1 MRKAFTI
8 LLVVLIT
15 LVVFVSCD
23 QDTDDKTFT
32 VTFKANAEDVAG
44 TMDPQNVTRY
54 YTNKL
59 VANAF
64 TKEGWK
70 FSSWN
75 TKADGSGVS
84 YEDQDTIRLAKD
96 ITLYAQWTYN
106 QVDVI
111 FNANGGEGTMP
122 VQKVLKRTETALDAN
137 TFTRAND
144 FVFTGWNSK
153 ADGTGDNFDDKA
165 KVTLTSDLTLYAQWY
180 HDQVE
185 VTFMPNGGTGE
196 SYKQKVYTNMPQELD
211 GNKFT
216 HPSNYTFMY
225 WTTNADGT
233 GEKINNRGDVNI
245 NENLTLYAQWI
256 NAEIITAD
264 TLFMGDG
271 KTYSL
276 ISDVVLNN
284 RILVFG
290 GSATIL
296 IPDGMTLTAP
306 QGICVMGAA
315 GGSLIIEGNGTLIAT
330 GLDGNAAIGG
340 NSGMSTG
347 DITINGGIITATG
360 SATGG
365 AGIGDGS
372 NPEAEGTVAFGPGVT
387 VQVSDD
393 GTAWSPYVGT
403 RKRYMK
409 VNN

>member
-144 FVFTGWNSK
+144 FVFTGWNTK

-256 NAEIITAD
+256 NAEIINHD
-264 TLFMGDG
+264 TQYFFND
-271 KTYSL
+271 KTYTL
-276 ISDVVLNN
+276 IEDVELDN
-284 RILVFG
+284 RVMVF
-290 GSATIL
+290 GSATIIL
-296 IPDGMTLTAP
+296 PEGKTLTAP
-306 QGICVMGAA
+306 KGIYVPGAPGIA
-315 GGSLIIEGNGTLIAT
+315 LTFNGSGTLIAT
-330 GLDGNAAIGG
+330 ADGGDAAIGG
-340 NSGMSTG
+340 NSGEPAG
-347 DITINGGIITATG
+347 AITINGGVITATG
-360 SATGG
+360 GPTGG
-365 AGIGDGS
+365 AGIGGGS
-372 NPEAEGTVAFGPGVT
+372 GQESGGTVAFGPGVT